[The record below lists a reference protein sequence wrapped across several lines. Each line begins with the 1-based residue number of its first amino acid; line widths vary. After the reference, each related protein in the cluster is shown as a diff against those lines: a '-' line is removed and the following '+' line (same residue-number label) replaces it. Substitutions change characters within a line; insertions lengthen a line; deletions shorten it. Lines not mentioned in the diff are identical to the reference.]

1 MVISRAWRAKGK
13 KIPIFY
19 LEIQGGR
26 GIMMP
31 TNNEPPSIS
40 PCCQLF
46 LPTYLTST
54 LRVSSNGWDNTTCVD
69 LSSISSRHVIQ
80 RSFRGCLGDWF
91 FSWLSCVCALV
102 FMNTVASLFS
112 VLEPSPEDTHSGG
125 GWNTERST

>member
-1 MVISRAWRAKGK
+1 MT
-13 KIPIFY
+13 
-19 LEIQGGR
+19 
-26 GIMMP
+26 P
-31 TNNEPPSIS
+31 TNDEPPSIS

-112 VLEPSPEDTHSGG
+112 ALEPSPEDTHDGG
-125 GWNTERST
+125 CWNTELRRRLRDSCNEDFVGTKYNQSLTLGA